1 MSVIRVKFD
10 NILKQSDIIIPIA
23 YSSKQEV
30 GDTYKK
36 NQVEKQ
42 QTLVYGIQA
51 PLIMVNNIVVDFP
64 DVISFELTC
73 DKITPDVHIVF
84 HDRYNLTTSL
94 DTPSLDN
101 ELRVQILPKF
111 EDKYKKIN
119 LTFFITQM
127 KINNGVISITGEY
140 KVPKFTSSNIKSFGE
155 ISSYKLFET
164 VAQETGLGFA
174 TNVEDTNDI
183 RYRYC
188 DNKSYK
194 ELLRD
199 EVARSSKDSIYD
211 YWVDWWNNIVFVD
224 IYERYNAIDRDE
236 DMQIWT
242 ANMQHEVG
250 EGSEITPM
258 QVIANFHN
266 NPNLSTTELSV
277 SDYKNCTSPGSQLY
291 RGTDRVFSIY
301 ELNRTEYMDY
311 LIQDGDTKK
320 DVFIKYEYLGEGYGD
335 ENYLL
340 STKKYDTF
348 KQKINTNEVIEIS
361 LKTPL
366 LGIMRGNKVNFSWYI
381 NDSKFTNI
389 REVLSKNNAI
399 EQDYETNI
407 PLPTEDGGSS
417 DGSFE
422 LDKSVSGQYLVTK
435 CVMKYKDN
443 GWNYIVTLARP
454 TSAKPK
460 ITNTENE

>member
-1 MSVIRVKFD
+1 MSIIRVKFD
-10 NILKQSDIIIPIA
+10 NTLKQSDIIIPIA

-30 GDTYKK
+30 GDAYKR

-101 ELRVQILPKF
+101 ELRIQILPKF

-127 KINNGVISITGEY
+127 KINNGIISITGEY

-174 TNVEDTNDI
+174 TNVEDTNDT

-194 ELLRD
+194 DLLKD
-199 EVARSSKDSIYD
+199 EVARSSKECVYD
-211 YWVDWWNNIVFVD
+211 YWIDWWNNIVFAD
-224 IYERYNAIDRDE
+224 IYERYNAVDKDE

-242 ANMQHEVG
+242 ANMNDEVG

-258 QVIANFHN
+258 KIVANFHN
-266 NPNLSTTELSV
+266 NPNLSTTELAV
-277 SDYKNCTSPGSQLY
+277 SDYKICTSPGSQLY

-311 LIQDGDTKK
+311 LVQDGDSKK
-320 DVFIKYEYLGEGYGD
+320 DVFIKYEYLGECYGD

-340 STKKYDTF
+340 SSKKYDTF
-348 KQKINTNEVIEIS
+348 KQKINTNEIIEIS

-366 LGIMRGNKVNFSWYI
+366 LGVMRGNRVNFSWYI

-389 REVLSKNNAI
+389 QNVLSEADAI
-399 EQDYETNI
+399 GVNPETNI
-407 PLPTEDGGSS
+407 PLPNENSGST

-443 GWNYIVTLARP
+443 RWNYVVTLARP
-454 TSAKPK
+454 SSAKPN
-460 ITNTENE
+460 IVNTNNE